1 MSQLN
6 VPVPEQAPEPGLRR
20 ALKNRHIQMIA
31 LGGAIGTGLFYGSSE
46 SIQLAGPSI
55 LLAYLIGGAVI
66 FMVMRALGEMSVDD
80 PVSGAFSHYAY
91 KSWSSRAGFVSG
103 WNYWFN
109 YIAVAMAE
117 LSIVG
122 GYVNY
127 WFPDIPAW
135 LSASFFLVAITAV
148 NLIGV
153 KAFGEFEFWFA
164 IIKVV
169 AVVGMIVL
177 GVAVIVFQL
186 NANPALPAPSFTHLF
201 DPASGGFFP
210 NGLLTLRDGAWIG
223 MGMALVVVM
232 FSFGGV
238 ELIGITAGEADNPKR
253 TIPRAINQV
262 VYRILIFYVGALAVI
277 MAVIPWTT
285 IDGKMSPFVQIFDN
299 VGITFA
305 AHILNFVVL
314 TAAMS
319 VYNSGLYSNGRML
332 YSLAQQGNAPSF
344 MKRLSKQ
351 GTPWVGIL
359 LSALVTV
366 FAVVVVFCWPEFAFN
381 YLMSIALISG
391 IINWSM
397 IMITQMKFRK
407 RLGAQ
412 QAESLEFKLPGG
424 RATSYVVL
432 GFLGLVVLLMCLSPG
447 YQIAVILGPIWLVI
461 LLVAYEIKRR
471 LHPETHHVVQGPEN
485 Q

>member
-1 MSQLN
+1 MSQTANTAL
-6 VPVPEQAPEPGLRR
+6 PEQASEPGLRR

-31 LGGAIGTGLFYGSSE
+31 LGGAIGTGLFYGSAE

-91 KSWSSRAGFVSG
+91 KNWSSRAGFVSG

-135 LSASFFLVAITAV
+135 LSAAFFLVAITAV

-169 AVVGMIVL
+169 AVIGMIVL

-186 NANPALPAPSFTHLF
+186 NANPALPAPSFGHLF
-201 DPASGGFFP
+201 DPNTGGFFP
-210 NGLLTLRDGAWIG
+210 NGLLSLSDGAWIG

-253 TIPRAINQV
+253 TIPKAINQV
-262 VYRILIFYVGALAVI
+262 VYRILIFYIGALAVI

-332 YSLAQQGNAPSF
+332 YSLAHQGNAPSF
-344 MKRLSKQ
+344 LKKLSKQ
-351 GTPWVGIL
+351 GTPWVGVL
-359 LSALVTV
+359 ASAFITV
-366 FAVVVVFCWPEFAFN
+366 FAVFVVFIWPDFAFG
-381 YLMSIALISG
+381 YLMSVALIAG

-397 IMITQMKFRK
+397 IIVTQIKFRK

-412 QAESLEFKLPGG
+412 GAAGLAFKLPGG
-424 RATSYVVL
+424 RVTSYLVLAFLAIVV
-432 GFLGLVVLLMCLSPG
+432 VLMCLSPG
-447 YQIAVILGPIWLVI
+447 YRVAVILGPIWLLV
-461 LLVAYEIKRR
+461 LLIAYEVKRR
-471 LHPETHHVVQGPEN
+471 LHPEKKRTK
-485 Q
+485 